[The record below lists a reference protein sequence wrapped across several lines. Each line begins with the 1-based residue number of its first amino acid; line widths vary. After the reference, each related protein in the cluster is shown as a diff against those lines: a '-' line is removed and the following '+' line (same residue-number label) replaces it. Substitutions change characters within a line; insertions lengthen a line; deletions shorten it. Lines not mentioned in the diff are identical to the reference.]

1 MNIYTENGELNLGYF
16 DAQRLPISNTA
27 VTTVYRAIP
36 LSVHCTKKQKKKRKT
51 NKKKKIFL
59 NNK

>member
-16 DAQRLPISNTA
+16 HAQRLPISNTA

-36 LSVHCTKKQKKKRKT
+36 LSVHCTKKQ
-51 NKKKKIFL
+51 NKKENKQKIEDISE
-59 NNK
+59 